1 MSMGGIG
8 IGFGLPP
15 RINPPQGIL
24 GMNPPPPGMMGMTP
38 NLPNLGMMN
47 PNLGLNP
54 NMPANMNLGMNV
66 PSNRMPPQNNF
77 RPPLWYFIYKTLT

>member
-8 IGFGLPP
+8 IGFGIPP

-24 GMNPPPPGMMGMTP
+24 GMTQPSTGMMGMT
-38 NLPNLGMMN
+38 PNLGMMN

-54 NMPANMNLGMNV
+54 NMPPPNMGLGMNV
-66 PSNRMPPQNNF
+66 PSNRMPPQNF
-77 RPPLWYFIYKTLT
+77 RPPL